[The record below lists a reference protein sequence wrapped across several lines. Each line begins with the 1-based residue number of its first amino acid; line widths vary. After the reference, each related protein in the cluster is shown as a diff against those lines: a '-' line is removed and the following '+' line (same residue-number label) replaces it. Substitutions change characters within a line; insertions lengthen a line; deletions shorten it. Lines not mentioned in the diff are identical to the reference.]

1 MDEQCH
7 LCQSSLFYYTQNDSE
22 PTPQE
27 RYELFHQPCS
37 STCSLPTNPRDKEA
51 QDLDICDFCSHIRLR
66 HLVNCIKPNI
76 RSRFLFPLRRGL
88 LEEERHGSNN
98 NIVSRKRKRECSLCA
113 FMKHMVAVG
122 LSSTRIAEVKG
133 ARNYDIVLYLGPPQ
147 SDDSQSGVSGVPSAD
162 IYVSYSDGDGVSNI
176 WVGDVHIDE
185 IRQGGSHIP
194 RVGEVLFW
202 PRLEDKINEC
212 YSTHRE
218 CQQHVTAAQGSS
230 LPKGFRVIDVI
241 RRCLVERSDI
251 RRFVGLSYVWGA
263 KPSSLLAATC
273 ATVDGM
279 KKDGGL
285 PSSTMP
291 RTIEDAITVCLQ
303 MGQRYLW
310 VDRLC
315 IIQDDV
321 GDKEAQI
328 EAMDDIFSSAQ
339 IVLIAAYGD
348 SMDFGIPG
356 VSRVKRK
363 AVQHSEDILGLRIT
377 NIVREVED
385 DPLNVWDTRGWTYQ
399 EAVLSRRRLYF
410 TNMRAFFECER
421 SMSHE
426 DMFNGERSRDDLIS
440 SRLVVSDDESTF
452 RSFARH
458 LRHYSSRKLTF
469 RSDAYEALYGISK
482 SLYNNKNIDSMR
494 MRMMINGLPRVDF
507 DRALL
512 WYANIGKNPITRLE
526 TAQGLVLPTWSWS
539 SIMGLAE
546 DQVHYQAT
554 GFYGTLVPWYSIS
567 RPTSVPVGSGSVIEA
582 FNVCHESHGPDDD
595 WQVYMAIACIEGCLG
610 DKRNAALPFSLRT
623 DNFVTVRE
631 MFNKRWKDYHN
642 FCIDVMPS
650 TFKLSELPLPGAITQ
665 GINPKLAGIIATKA
679 QAAIFNLEPK
689 PSYSF
694 NITNSSGERI
704 GELCGDAEQLREEHA
719 RAKAPGSSIAPSTK
733 FEFIALSLSGIG
745 IMPYSSKELGL
756 KNYVDADGNALDKV
770 PIVNVLMI
778 AWDGNIARR
787 CQLGWVFLVDWVK
800 VSREWK
806 VVMLA

>member
-1 MDEQCH
+1 
-7 LCQSSLFYYTQNDSE
+7 
-22 PTPQE
+22 
-27 RYELFHQPCS
+27 
-37 STCSLPTNPRDKEA
+37 
-51 QDLDICDFCSHIRLR
+51 
-66 HLVNCIKPNI
+66 
-76 RSRFLFPLRRGL
+76 
-88 LEEERHGSNN
+88 
-98 NIVSRKRKRECSLCA
+98 
-113 FMKHMVAVG
+113 MVVVG
-122 LSSTRIAEVKG
+122 LSSTLIAEVEG
-133 ARNYDIVLYLGPPQ
+133 ATNYDIVLYLGPPQ
-147 SDDSQSGVSGVPSAD
+147 NHDSQSGVSGVPSAD
-162 IYVSYSDGDGVSNI
+162 IYVSYSDGDRVSNI
-176 WVGDVHIDE
+176 WVGDVHIDAIGE
-185 IRQGGSHIP
+185 SGSYIP
-194 RVGEVLFW
+194 RVGEVLSW

-212 YSTHRE
+212 YSTHSE
-218 CQQHVTAAQGSS
+218 CQQHIAASQASS
-230 LPKGFRVIDVI
+230 LPKGFRVIDVT

-251 RRFVGLSYVWGA
+251 RRFVALSYVWGA
-263 KPSSLLAATC
+263 KPSSLLAATR

-303 MGQRYLW
+303 MDQRYLW

-321 GDKEAQI
+321 GDKKAQI

-348 SMDFGIPG
+348 SMEFGIPG

-363 AVQHSEDILGLRIT
+363 VVQRSEDMLGLRIT

-385 DPLNVWDTRGWTYQ
+385 DPLSVWDTRGWTYQ
-399 EAVLSRRRLYF
+399 EVVLSRRRLYF
-410 TNMRAFFECER
+410 TNMRAFFECEC

-426 DMFNGERSRDDLIS
+426 DLFNGERCRDELIS
-440 SRLVVSDDESTF
+440 SRLVISDDEPTF

-482 SLYNNKNIDSMR
+482 SLYKNKDRDTTGMS
-494 MRMMINGLPRVDF
+494 MMINGLPRVDF

-512 WYANIGKNPITRLE
+512 WYANIGENPIMRLE

-539 SIMGLAE
+539 SIMGLTE
-546 DQVHYQAT
+546 DQAHYQAT
-554 GFYGTLVPWYSIS
+554 GFFGTLVPWYSMNDS
-567 RPTSVPVGSGSVIEA
+567 TSVSAGSRSVIEA
-582 FNVCHESHGPDDD
+582 FNVRHDSYDPDDD
-595 WQVYMAIACIEGCLG
+595 WQVYMAIACMEGCLG
-610 DKRNAALPFSLRT
+610 DKRNAALLFSLTT

-642 FCIDVMPS
+642 FCKDVMPS
-650 TFKLSELPLPGAITQ
+650 IIKLNELPLSEAITQ
-665 GINPKLAGIIATKA
+665 GTNPKLAGIIATKA
-679 QAAIFNLEPK
+679 QAAFFNLEPK

-719 RAKAPGSSIAPSTK
+719 RAKASGSSTAPSSK

-745 IMPYSSKELGL
+745 IMPYSSKELEL

-806 VVMLA
+806 VVMIA

>member
-1 MDEQCH
+1 MI
-7 LCQSSLFYYTQNDSE
+7 S
-22 PTPQE
+22 
-27 RYELFHQPCS
+27 
-37 STCSLPTNPRDKEA
+37 
-51 QDLDICDFCSHIRLR
+51 
-66 HLVNCIKPNI
+66 
-76 RSRFLFPLRRGL
+76 
-88 LEEERHGSNN
+88 
-98 NIVSRKRKRECSLCA
+98 
-113 FMKHMVAVG
+113 VG
-122 LSSTRIAEVKG
+122 LSSKQIAEVRA

-147 SDDSQSGVSGVPSAD
+147 NYDSQSGVSGVPSAD

-185 IRQGGSHIP
+185 VREGGSYIP
-194 RVGEVLFW
+194 RVGEELSW

-212 YSTHRE
+212 YSTHNE
-218 CQQHVTAAQGSS
+218 CQQHVSPAQGSS

-251 RRFVGLSYVWGA
+251 RRFVALSYVWGA
-263 KPSSLLAATC
+263 KPSSLLAATR

-279 KKDGGL
+279 KKHGGL
-285 PSSTMP
+285 LTSTMP

-303 MGQRYLW
+303 LGQRYLW

-321 GDKEAQI
+321 GDKKSQI

-339 IVLIAAYGD
+339 IVLVAAYGD

-363 AVQHSEDILGLRIT
+363 VVQHSEDILGLRIT

-385 DPLNVWDTRGWTYQ
+385 DPLNMWDTRGWTYQ

-426 DMFNGERSRDDLIS
+426 DLYNGERSRDELIS
-440 SRLVVSDDESTF
+440 SRLVISDDESPF

-458 LRHYSSRKLTF
+458 LRHYSSRKLTY

-482 SLYNNKNIDSMR
+482 SLYKNKNNGTDT

-554 GFYGTLVPWYSIS
+554 GFYGTLVPWCSIAGS
-567 RPTSVPVGSGSVIEA
+567 ASVPASSGSIIEA
-582 FNVCHESHGPDDD
+582 FDVRHDSHDPDVD

-610 DKRNAALPFSLRT
+610 NKGNAALTLSLTT
-623 DNFVTVRE
+623 DNFATVRE
-631 MFNKRWKDYHN
+631 MFNKRWTNYHD
-642 FCIDVMPS
+642 FCKDVMPS
-650 TFKLSELPLPGAITQ
+650 TIKLNELPLPGVRTQ
-665 GINPKLAGIIATKA
+665 GINPKLGGIIATKA
-679 QAAIFNLEPK
+679 QSAFFNLEPK
-689 PSYSF
+689 ASYSF
-694 NITNSSGERI
+694 TITNSSGERI
-704 GELCGDAEQLREEHA
+704 GELCGDAEHLREEHA
-719 RAKAPGSSIAPSTK
+719 RAKAPGSSVAPSTK

-745 IMPYSSKELGL
+745 IMPYSSKELGP
-756 KNYVDADGNALDKV
+756 KNYVDADGNELGKV
-770 PIVNVLMI
+770 PIVNVLMV
-778 AWDGNIARR
+778 AWDGNVARR
-787 CQLGWVFLVDWVK
+787 CQLGWVYLVDWVK
-800 VSREWK
+800 VSRESK
-806 VVMLA
+806 VVILA